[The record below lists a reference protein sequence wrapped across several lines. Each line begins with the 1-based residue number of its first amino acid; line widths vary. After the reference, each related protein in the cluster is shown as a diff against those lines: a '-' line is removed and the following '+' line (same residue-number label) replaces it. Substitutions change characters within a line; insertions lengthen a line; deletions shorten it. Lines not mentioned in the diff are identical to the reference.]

1 MNTTEMLAQ
10 LRLNTLL
17 ETGAVDY
24 TDAVLLRELSD
35 ALTTKFEDTI
45 IGFRNGTWQQRY
57 FQPVTSGTPSYR
69 LGQQVTVIGKV
80 EIGMGT
86 SANYDS
92 ITFTRLPLVQEGHS
106 DLFESSYT
114 GMGQPRAY
122 ALRGND
128 LILLPTPDNSGYVLR
143 ITYYRRAPKLFG
155 SQNNVSGTDRGRVTA
170 VNATAKTITVNALP
184 FDQSLAVP
192 AAISGTA
199 TVDVVK
205 PSGWFDHSLSN
216 VDVTI
221 AGTVL
226 TVTSLQPTRDV
237 QVGDYVRV
245 YGQSDWPMLPED
257 FHRCVVDVCSTKIL
271 VQRGYQQKAANFA
284 GDVTADLQRFD
295 TLYSNRTREEPRII
309 RAQLTTLRRW
319 RLR

>member
-10 LRLNTLL
+10 LRLNCLI
-17 ETGAVDY
+17 EDNSPDY
-24 TDAVLLRELSD
+24 GSAVLLSELSD
-35 ALTTKFEDTI
+35 ALTTKFQDTI
-45 IGFRNGTWQQRY
+45 VGFRNGTWQQRY
-57 FQPVTSGTPSYR
+57 FQPVTSGLPLYR
-69 LGQQVTVIGKV
+69 LANQVTVLGKV
-80 EIGMGT
+80 EIGMGS
-86 SANYDS
+86 SADYDI
-92 ITFTRLPLVQEGHS
+92 ITFQRLPKVDEGHS

-114 GMGQPRAY
+114 GLGQPRSY

-128 LILLPTPDNSGYVLR
+128 LVLLPTPDSSGYVLR
-143 ITYYRRAPKLFG
+143 ITYYRRPPKLYG

-170 VNATAKTITVNALP
+170 INAAAKTITVNTMP
-184 FDQSLAVP
+184 FDQSLTSP

-199 TVDVVK
+199 QIDVIK
-205 PSGWFDHSLSN
+205 PNGWYDHSLSN
-216 VDVTI
+216 VTASI
-221 AGTVL
+221 SGNVL

-257 FHRCVVDVCSTKIL
+257 FHRCVVDVATTKIL
-271 VQRGYQQKAANFA
+271 IQRGYQQKASNFA

-295 TLYSNRTREEPRII
+295 TLYSNRTREEPRRV
-309 RAQLTTLRRW
+309 RAELLQLRRW